1 MEGVSEREGER
12 VELWGGEVQRE
23 ERGERG
29 SRDGF
34 CSGREWFEVGRRDQ

>member
-12 VELWGGEVQRE
+12 VELWGGEGA